1 MSDSLLSTGDA
12 AAPTEVNPQITD
24 AVTQAAPQQGQPA
37 QEPQSDLILGKY
49 KTADDLAKAYK
60 ELESKL
66 GSKDE
71 DLRKRILEELNE
83 EAFKDRPA
91 SAGEYQLPEALDQ
104 TEAIDSELLK
114 WWADHSFENGYSQE
128 EFEKGIEIYA
138 KSMMANQPDMA
149 AEAKRLGDNAN
160 DRIQAASMFASKFFP
175 DSVMPAVARMCETAD
190 GIMALEVIMEAMK
203 DGSFVGKSEPVG
215 RITEQSLREMM
226 QDERYHNPAKRD
238 LHFVRQ
244 VEQGFKSLY
253 G

>member
-91 SAGEYQLPEALDQ
+91 CG
-104 TEAIDSELLK
+104 
-114 WWADHSFENGYSQE
+114 
-128 EFEKGIEIYA
+128 
-138 KSMMANQPDMA
+138 
-149 AEAKRLGDNAN
+149 
-160 DRIQAASMFASKFFP
+160 
-175 DSVMPAVARMCETAD
+175 
-190 GIMALEVIMEAMK
+190 
-203 DGSFVGKSEPVG
+203 
-215 RITEQSLREMM
+215 
-226 QDERYHNPAKRD
+226 
-238 LHFVRQ
+238 
-244 VEQGFKSLY
+244 
-253 G
+253 